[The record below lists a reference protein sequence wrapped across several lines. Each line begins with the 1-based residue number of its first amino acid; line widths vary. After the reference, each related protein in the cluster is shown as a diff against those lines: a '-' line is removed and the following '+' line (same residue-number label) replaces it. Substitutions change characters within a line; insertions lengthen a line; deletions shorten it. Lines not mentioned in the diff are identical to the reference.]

1 LNKQIVSD
9 VVVPYPSYDEQIK
22 IGAFFAHLDHTLA
35 LHQEKL
41 NKLNLM
47 RKGFFQLVFP
57 KNGETKPR
65 LRFCNFESP
74 WEQRKLGDLVIE
86 QPRPIKML
94 DFSSYQLVT
103 VKRRNGGIVSR
114 GYFLGKDVLVKSQYE
129 VRTGDFLISKRQ
141 VVHGATGLVPK
152 NLDKSIVSNEYLV
165 LRGTRLVRTEF
176 LSLLSGLPEV
186 QKKYFLSSF
195 GIDIEKFVFDFKDW
209 KQRKVYIP
217 SLDEQDRIISFETK
231 LKSTI
236 ALHHEQIDKLKKLKK
251 AYLKLMFI

>member
-1 LNKQIVSD
+1 
-9 VVVPYPSYDEQIK
+9 
-22 IGAFFAHLDHTLA
+22 A